1 MDASRNSLEEMK
13 DQPQIIRH
21 TFDDTS
27 IPMQLLCTVYSKII
41 GGPKLKGLI
50 HKHQNALF
58 LNGLTLIPDKLSV
71 DPGKNSTR
79 GTVLRKKIQSVALR
93 HLYMLLCVG
102 LLPEIALGDGP
113 KKWHIFVQR
122 GVFPLI
128 SAYAILYYNHQIA
141 HLTFYLHI

>member
-41 GGPKLKGLI
+41 GGPKLEGLI
-50 HKHQNALF
+50 PKHQNALF
-58 LNGLTLIPDKLSV
+58 PNGLTLIRESWIKFKTWD
-71 DPGKNSTR
+71 R
-79 GTVLRKKIQSVALR
+79 FAEKIQSKALH
-93 HLYMLLCVG
+93 HLYMFLYVG
-102 LLPEIALGDGP
+102 LLPGIVLGDGS
-113 KKWHIFVQR
+113 KKWHIFVLR
-122 GVFPLI
+122 GIFPLI